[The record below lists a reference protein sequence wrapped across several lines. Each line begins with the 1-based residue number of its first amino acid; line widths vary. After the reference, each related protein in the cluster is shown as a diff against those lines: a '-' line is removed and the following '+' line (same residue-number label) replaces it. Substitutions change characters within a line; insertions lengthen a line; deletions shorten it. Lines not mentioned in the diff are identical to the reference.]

1 MSDLIRTAVVTGGS
15 RGIGKAVA
23 LRLAQDGYQVFV
35 TYVSRSEQAEA
46 VKDAIVFHGGRA
58 EVFRL
63 DVGDMAAIGEFF
75 KDHVK
80 DKVRLEVLV
89 NNAGMTKDN
98 LIIRMKPQDWETV
111 LRVNLT
117 GTFVCLQEAAKIMI
131 RQRYGRIVNISSV
144 VGEMGNAG
152 QANYA
157 ASKAGVIGLTKS
169 AAQELAAR
177 GITVNAVAPGFI
189 ATDMTSGLTEEIQ
202 AVYMKR
208 IPAKRFGQA
217 EEVADAVAFLVSEG
231 AGYITGQVIGISGGL
246 YM

>member
-1 MSDLIRTAVVTGGS
+1 MSELIKTAIVTGGS
-15 RGIGKAVA
+15 RGIGRSIA
-23 LRLAQDGYQVFV
+23 LILGQCGYQVFL
-35 TYVSRSEQAEA
+35 TYVSKPEQAEA
-46 VKDAIVFHGGRA
+46 VRDAVVSRGGRA
-58 EVFRL
+58 EAFRL
-63 DVGDMAAIGEFF
+63 DMGDMDAIGAFF

-98 LIIRMKPQDWETV
+98 LIIRMKPQDWESV

-117 GTFVCLQEAAKIMI
+117 GAFACLQEAAKIMI
-131 RQRYGRIVNISSV
+131 RQRYGRIINISSV
-144 VGEMGNAG
+144 VGQTGNAG

-157 ASKAGVIGLTKS
+157 ASKAGIIGLTKS

-189 ATDMTSGLTEEIQ
+189 ATDMTATLSEEIQ
-202 AVYMKR
+202 TTYLER

-217 EEVADAVAFLVSEG
+217 EEVAELVAFLASEG
-231 AGYITGQVIGISGGL
+231 AGYVTGQVIGISGGL

>member
-189 ATDMTSGLTEEIQ
+189 ATDMTLGLTEEIQ

>member
-1 MSDLIRTAVVTGGS
+1 MSELIKTALVTGGS
-15 RGIGKAVA
+15 RGIGKSVA
-23 LRLAQDGYQVFV
+23 IRLAQAGHQIFV
-35 TYVSRSEQAEA
+35 TYVSRPEQAEA
-46 VKDAIVFHGGRA
+46 VRDVIVSRGGRA
-58 EVFRL
+58 ETFRL
-63 DVGDMAAIGEFF
+63 DVGDGNAVTAFF
-75 KDHVK
+75 KEHIK

-98 LIIRMKPQDWETV
+98 LIIRMKPSDWEMV

-117 GTFVCLQEAAKIMI
+117 GAFSCLQEAAKIMI

-144 VGEMGNAG
+144 VGQMGNAG

-169 AAQELAAR
+169 AALELASR

-189 ATDMTSGLTEEIQ
+189 ATDMTSGLSEDIQ
-202 AVYMKR
+202 DDYLTR
-208 IPAKRFGQA
+208 IPMKRFGQV
-217 EEVADAVAFLVSEG
+217 EEVAEIVAFLASEG
-231 AGYITGQVIGISGGL
+231 AGYVTGQVIGVSGGL